1 MAGKGGRVCVSCEK
15 RQPGP
20 AAGPGPFTCGLCLT
34 DPTYA
39 PREKARRKL
48 RKARKTG
55 RQRMVSA
62 RSLSHAPAPYDVWNA
77 EEWQASAERGEFTL
91 VSQERGERGG
101 GSMLVDIA
109 VWMDGAADAVY
120 CMRLR
125 THWPQ
130 GRPERGAW
138 AGVHRDALRE
148 CADMAAVIQSQT
160 LMRL

>member
-1 MAGKGGRVCVSCEK
+1 MAGKGGRVCVSCEQ
-15 RQPGP
+15 RRPGL
-20 AAGPGPFTCGLCLT
+20 AASAGPFTCEFCLA

-48 RKARKTG
+48 REAQQAG
-55 RQRMVSA
+55 QQRMVSA
-62 RSLSHAPAPYDVWNA
+62 RSISHAPAPFDVWNA
-77 EEWQASAERGEFTL
+77 EEWQAYAECGEFTL
-91 VSQERGERGG
+91 VSQERGERDG

-125 THWPQ
+125 TNWPD

-160 LMRL
+160 LLRL